1 MPGVG
6 RFAGED
12 WIKGNIEQS
21 FSLNQVRLV
30 TDTLQLL
37 RNDDTGDLYSFVGDA
52 NSPLTILCGYNDANV
67 NYAYGVDVKEILN
80 KKNEKYEFNVNAR
93 GRKVK
98 YVNARY
104 GNLYDI
110 WNGLHP
116 QLYFVP
122 GNKRCVTSD

>member
-37 RNDDTGDLYSFVGDA
+37 RSDDTGDLYSFVGDA
-52 NSPLTILCGYNDANV
+52 NSPLTILCGYNDSNV
-67 NYAYGVDVKEILN
+67 NYAYGVDVK
-80 KKNEKYEFNVNAR
+80 
-93 GRKVK
+93 
-98 YVNARY
+98 
-104 GNLYDI
+104 
-110 WNGLHP
+110 
-116 QLYFVP
+116 
-122 GNKRCVTSD
+122 